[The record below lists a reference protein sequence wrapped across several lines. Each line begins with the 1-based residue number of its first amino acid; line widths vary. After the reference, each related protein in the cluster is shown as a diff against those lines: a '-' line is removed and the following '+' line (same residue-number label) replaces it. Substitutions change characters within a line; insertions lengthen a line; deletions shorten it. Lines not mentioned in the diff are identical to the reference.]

1 MFLGEWEISA
11 FDSNLKAQGM
21 SALYSVFSCEKVLP
35 LVDSEDDY
43 DFGDYMF
50 DPIPMVRGARGGQ
63 GNQTVAIRV
72 CRPLN
77 ANDTQLDNTLP
88 IEGKESKKKRVCEVK
103 YISVAREEDNNVL
116 SEGGIPEDILAELD
130 KELNGDLVKRRK
142 RSPTSDEN
150 VEGET
155 SSDPRVLEVS
165 DGASSAFPGYID
177 LVVQEEPQQTAME
190 NSPVGDVH
198 ETPLEKNRTINN
210 FFGKILRQLA
220 QDSLDGP
227 IQTLNETLQ
236 EEDDRSMEDSDSE
249 RQNRSKLQRRQA
261 LDLLTHIEHEG
272 LQDDLYS
279 GNEILEGPDEIEHD
293 TLDSLNR
300 VYFGDKELLSKLMI
314 DPDELMDLS
323 KNFKNST
330 NNSTNP
336 GLSFS
341 FEYDDY
347 GEEKN
352 VSSTN
357 DIPFEG
363 VLNPRSIDPRA
374 SHSNFRSYYIAAE
387 EIMWDYGV
395 TKPHQLIRP
404 K

>member
-11 FDSNLKAQGM
+11 FDPRLKAQGM
-21 SALYSVFSCEKVLP
+21 SAQYSVFSCEKVLP

-43 DFGDYMF
+43 DFEDYMF
-50 DPIPMVRGARGGQ
+50 DPMPIARGARGGES
-63 GNQTVAIRV
+63 NQTVAVRV
-72 CRPLN
+72 CRQVN
-77 ANDTQLDNTLP
+77 GNDTQLDNTLP
-88 IEGKESKKKRVCEVK
+88 IEGKDSKRTKVCEVK

-130 KELNGDLVKRRK
+130 KELNRHK
-142 RSPTSDEN
+142 RSPTSEEN

-155 SSDPRVLEVS
+155 SSDQVLEVS
-165 DGASSAFPGYID
+165 GGASASQDYID
-177 LVVQEEPQQTAME
+177 LVVQEEPQQTEMG
-190 NSPVGDVH
+190 NSPVEDVH
-198 ETPLEKNRTINN
+198 ETPLEKKKTINN
-210 FFGKILRQLA
+210 FFRKILQQLA
-220 QDSLDGP
+220 QDSLDDP
-227 IQTLNETLQ
+227 IQTLNETL
-236 EEDDRSMEDSDSE
+236 EEADSGIEDDFD

-261 LDLLTHIEHEG
+261 LDLLMHEEHEE

-279 GNEILEGPDEIEHD
+279 GNEIGGPDEIAVD

-300 VYFGDKELLSKLMI
+300 VYFGDKKLLSKLMI
-314 DPDELMDLS
+314 DPHEIMDLS

-330 NNSTNP
+330 DNSTDP
-336 GLSFS
+336 RMAFS

-347 GEEKN
+347 SEDKN
-352 VSSTN
+352 VSSSN

-363 VLNPRSIDPRA
+363 VLNPRSSNPRA
-374 SHSNFRSYYIAAE
+374 SQSNFRSYYIAAE

>member
-11 FDSNLKAQGM
+11 FDPHLKAQGM
-21 SALYSVFSCEKVLP
+21 SAQYSVFSCEKVLP
-35 LVDSEDDY
+35 VVDSEDDY
-43 DFGDYMF
+43 DFEDYMF
-50 DPIPMVRGARGGQ
+50 DPMPIARGARGGES
-63 GNQTVAIRV
+63 NQTVAVRV
-72 CRPLN
+72 CRQVN
-77 ANDTQLDNTLP
+77 GNDTQLDNTLP
-88 IEGKESKKKRVCEVK
+88 IEGKDSKRTKVCEVK

-130 KELNGDLVKRRK
+130 KELNRHK
-142 RSPTSDEN
+142 RSPTSEEN

-155 SSDPRVLEVS
+155 SSDQVLEVS
-165 DGASSAFPGYID
+165 GGASSASQDYID
-177 LVVQEEPQQTAME
+177 LVVQEEPQQTEMG
-190 NSPVGDVH
+190 NSPVEDVH
-198 ETPLEKNRTINN
+198 ETPLEKNKTINN
-210 FFGKILRQLA
+210 FFRKILQQLA
-220 QDSLDGP
+220 QDSLDDP
-227 IQTLNETLQ
+227 NQTLNETL
-236 EEDDRSMEDSDSE
+236 EEADSGIEDDFD

-261 LDLLTHIEHEG
+261 LDLLMHEEHEE

-279 GNEILEGPDEIEHD
+279 GNEIGGPDEIAVD

-300 VYFGDKELLSKLMI
+300 VYFGDKKLLSKLMI
-314 DPDELMDLS
+314 DPHEIMDLS

-330 NNSTNP
+330 DNSTDP
-336 GLSFS
+336 RMAFS

-347 GEEKN
+347 SEDKN
-352 VSSTN
+352 VSSSN

-363 VLNPRSIDPRA
+363 VLNPRSSNPRA
-374 SHSNFRSYYIAAE
+374 SQSNFRSYYIAAE